1 MAGESDRRSRRNPPR
16 RDRAWRDHWHS
27 RRRPARPD
35 AGDRRRAS
43 RLSLSHSFSPEPSGP
58 AAQVSAAETV
68 AAYDDRT
75 ALDAFG
81 EAVDVV
87 TVEFENVPASALERL
102 AETRFRSGRASR
114 SLQVAQNR
122 VSEKDFVRGLGLETT
137 PYAPIEEDADADEAD
152 PLIGRPAV
160 LKTQTLGYDGKGQVV
175 LAAGDDLRDAWYG
188 HARRS
193 AGDPRSAG
201 RDRTRGLGGRCPR
214 AGRRGGELRSGR
226 EPPRERHPR
235 PNAGAGRRLPR
246 SRRGRAGGRR
256 AHRPGARPRRGSLR
270 RTVRHP
276 KVANCW
282 STRSPPASTIPAIGP
297 SRGARPASSRSTSA
311 PSAACRWA
319 PLQGAPM
326 PP

>member
-1 MAGESDRRSRRNPPR
+1 MTTA
-16 RDRAWRDHWHS
+16 
-27 RRRPARPD
+27 
-35 AGDRRRAS
+35 
-43 RLSLSHSFSPEPSGP
+43 
-58 AAQVSAAETV
+58 
-68 AAYDDRT
+68 

-81 EAVDVV
+81 AAVDVV

-102 AETRFRSGRASR
+102 SDRVPVRPGAR

-122 VSEKDFVRGLGLETT
+122 ISEKDFVRGLGLETT
-137 PYAPIEEDADADEAD
+137 PYAPIEEDADADAAD

-160 LKTQTLGYDGKGQVV
+160 LKTQTLGYDGKGPGR
-175 LAAGDDLRDAWYG
+175 AGGGRRSARRLVRP
-188 HARRS
+188 ARRS
-193 AGDPRSAG
+193 SGHPGSAG

-214 AGRRGGELRSGR
+214 TGRRGGELRSGR

-246 SRRGRAGGRR
+246 SRRGRAGRRR
-256 AHRPGARPRRGSLR
+256 AHRPGARPPRSSLR
-270 RTVRHP
+270 RSCSSP

-282 STRSPPASTIPAIGP
+282 STRSPPASTTPATGP
-297 SRGARPASSRSTSA
+297 SRDARPASSHSTSA

-319 PLQGAPM
+319 PPRDGPM